1 MGCSGESI
9 PIPESKINQS
19 MNPNPLHIETVNRVA
34 IAANELSARLREVLA
49 PFLGKKI
56 HKVTPYRSW
65 TALGRAV
72 VEPIAE
78 TFRARGFRVFF
89 HHSEWRIDVEIDSTY
104 PTGNGS
110 VAYVKQCFG
119 VASIRDGD
127 TLKELWEIAPFRSD
141 FTPEIVA
148 SNLEEIEALQSR
160 IRELELEIAP
170 FVR

>member
-1 MGCSGESI
+1 MT
-9 PIPESKINQS
+9 
-19 MNPNPLHIETVNRVA
+19 PNPIHIETVNRVA
-34 IAANELSARLREVLA
+34 VAATELSARIHEALA
-49 PFLGKKI
+49 PFVGKKV

-78 TFRARGFRVFF
+78 SFRARGFRVFF
-89 HHSEWRIDVEIDSTY
+89 RHSEWRIDVEIDATY

-110 VAYVKQCFG
+110 VNYVKQSFG
-119 VASIRDGD
+119 VGSIRDGD
-127 TLKELWEIAPFRSD
+127 TLKELWECVVFRSD
-141 FTPEIVA
+141 FTAELVT
-148 SNLEEIEALQSR
+148 SNLAEIEALQSR

>member
-1 MGCSGESI
+1 
-9 PIPESKINQS
+9 
-19 MNPNPLHIETVNRVA
+19 MNPNPLHVETVNRVA
-34 IAANELSARLREVLA
+34 IASNELSARLREALT

-56 HKVTPYRSW
+56 HRVTPYRSW

-78 TFRARGFRVFF
+78 SVRARGFRVFF
-89 HHSEWRIDVEIDSTY
+89 RHSEWRIDVEIDATY

-119 VASIRDGD
+119 VGSIRDGD
-127 TLKELWEIAPFRSD
+127 TLKELWECVVFRGD
-141 FTPEIVA
+141 FTPELVA
-148 SNLEEIEALQSR
+148 SNLAEIEALRAR
-160 IRELELEIAP
+160 ISALEQEIGP